1 MAKDVEMGLVDHLE
15 ELRGRII
22 LSLLAVVAI
31 GILAYVFKDWIL
43 SFITA
48 PIAQFYRLPVDHVP
62 GLLEKLNQFFSENGT
77 FTPEE
82 TNILMLLFT
91 ENVRRLTSLTFIHPV
106 EAFMSY
112 LKLSFYTG
120 LLVGSPMVLYQI
132 WRFIMP
138 ALYDNERRY
147 FFGAFTVGAGLFY
160 LGVAFAFYVVFPY
173 AIQFLI
179 NMGSDQL
186 YASLTINNYISFSML
201 FLLAFGLTFE
211 LPVLIYLAVRT
222 GLTSVAFLSQKRR
235 YVYVF
240 AFVIAAIITPT
251 IDPVNQAAVGVP
263 MIVMFELSLVFC
275 RFADRRRKARQA
287 AVAEA
292 ESNS

>member
-22 LSLLAVVAI
+22 FALLSVVAI

-43 SFITA
+43 GFLTA
-48 PIAQFYRLPVDHVP
+48 PLAQLYHIPVDQIPQILQSLDQWLADSGHFSP
-62 GLLEKLNQFFSENGT
+62 DQMGALHSFFERGLRQ
-77 FTPEE
+77 
-82 TNILMLLFT
+82 
-91 ENVRRLTSLTFIHPV
+91 LTSLTFIHPV

-120 LLVGSPMVLYQI
+120 LLVGSPVVLYQL
-132 WRFIMP
+132 WRFILP

-147 FFGAFTVGAGLFY
+147 FFGAFTFGAGLFY

-173 AIQFLI
+173 AIQFLV
-179 NMGSDQL
+179 NMGTDQL
-186 YASLTINNYISFSML
+186 YASLTINNYISFAML

-222 GLTSVAFLSQKRR
+222 GLTSVEFLSQKRR
-235 YVYVF
+235 YVYVL

-251 IDPVNQAAVGVP
+251 IDPVNQSAVGVP

-275 RFADRRRKARQA
+275 RIAERRRKARQA
-287 AVAEA
+287 TVAEA
-292 ESNS
+292 DGNP